1 VPIDVQC
8 NSCGKRL
15 RAPDN
20 RTGKQV
26 RCPQCKETFTIPAAQ
41 TTEPKG
47 NPAGRAKA
55 PAPTPRAPAPSASPQ
70 AAASNVTWTVQLPD
84 GEQFG
89 PVPKTDRDE
98 WLREGRLDSKCQV
111 LREGWDQWKWADEVF
126 PELTGGADDESEMT
140 IDTSS
145 NPLAAMGAVPS
156 LTDGV
161 AASAPAVDTGNPYA
175 VTPSDG
181 SASSGEVEVV
191 PAGIKRAMSETR
203 PWVLF
208 LSIVIFVVC
217 ALTMLATI
225 FIMVTALSTGMS
237 TFIVLTL
244 GIAFVTILSTGV
256 YFYGGYLL
264 FTYAKKIDIFGRRNS
279 IHDLQNAIVAQRSF
293 WKYIGIVT
301 LVAVVLYGLLI
312 LAMIFMFM
320 FGAPAASDA
329 TRSFR

>member
-20 RTGKQV
+20 RAGKQV

-41 TTEPKG
+41 TSQPKG

-55 PAPTPRAPAPSASPQ
+55 PTPTPQAPAPAAAPQ

-84 GEQFG
+84 GEQYG
-89 PVPKTDRDE
+89 PVSKTDLDE

-126 PELTGGADDESEMT
+126 PELTGAADDESEMT

-175 VTPSDG
+175 VTSSDG
-181 SASSGEVEVV
+181 GHGVGATAEEVIT
-191 PAGIKRAMSETR
+191 PGIVRALSDTR
-203 PWVLF
+203 PCVMF
-208 LSIVIFVVC
+208 LSIVGFVMVTIN
-217 ALTMLATI
+217 LLATLGSMLLSLMGGAI
-225 FIMVTALSTGMS
+225 GGIIVGFFTLALAGVGYYAFLLLLRYGIAIK
-237 TFIVLTL
+237 TFKNRGTTTHDLQAALVAQAKFWKMYAVFLMLTL
-244 GIAFVTILSTGV
+244 G
-256 YFYGGYLL
+256 Y
-264 FTYAKKIDIFGRRNS
+264 
-279 IHDLQNAIVAQRSF
+279 
-293 WKYIGIVT
+293 
-301 LVAVVLYGLLI
+301 AVVFF
-312 LAMIFMFM
+312 AMIILFS
-320 FGAPAASDA
+320 AATFSA
-329 TRSFR
+329 IPR